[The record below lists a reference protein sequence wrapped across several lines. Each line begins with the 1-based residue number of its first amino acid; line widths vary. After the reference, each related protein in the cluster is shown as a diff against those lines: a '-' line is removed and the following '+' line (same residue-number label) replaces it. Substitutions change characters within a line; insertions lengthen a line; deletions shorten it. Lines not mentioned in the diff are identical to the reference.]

1 MGNFRELMIWKVG
14 MDIADKTYSLSKNL
28 PESEKYGLVSQI
40 QRAATSIPSN
50 IAEGSSRNSQK
61 EFKRFVEISLGSCY
75 ELETQL
81 QVIVNQK
88 MINEEITLPLIELI
102 TEEQKMINGFIKS
115 LRKT

>member
-14 MDIADKTYSLSKNL
+14 MDIADKTYSLAKDL
-28 PESEKYGLVSQI
+28 PNSEKYGLVSQI

-50 IAEGSSRNSQK
+50 IAEGSGRNSQK

-81 QVIVNQK
+81 RIIIKQK
-88 MINEEITLPLIELI
+88 MIQKEIAEPLIQI
-102 TEEQKMINGFIKS
+102 IIEEQKMIHGFIQS
-115 LRKT
+115 LKEN